1 MRRFVILKNEVSMK
15 KQAIFITMLSAMLL
29 ASCNIAKPVESSQSA
44 GESGV
49 PEVSSSLIPAS
60 SIPGSVDMDKD
71 NQPENDIHS
80 ELQWQYLCD
89 EWGSIKTYVPKT
101 NASGKNPGNLSSPRG
116 LILPFDD
123 VEDGDTYY
131 IEISKEAN
139 FEHSKIVTSTEKSY
153 AFKSAELGTT
163 YYYRAANSE
172 EGLATA
178 TVKNKAAAMVAPRNI
193 EVGGVVNFRDIGGWK
208 TSLVENGYIK
218 QGLYYR
224 CGEFNKTNAANA
236 KNITAEGKALVKELG
251 IKVDID
257 MRDSY
262 NVDRLNG
269 KSPAS
274 SDDWEITVVKGSIP
288 SGTESTRFSGFADVY
303 KTIFEKI
310 AMADEAPIALHC
322 ANGADRTGIVCYFL
336 LALLGASEEDC
347 GRDYSFTRFAGE
359 RDVDHTVEFDGWVS
373 ATKALEGDTLAEK
386 MKNHLL
392 SKGISEDTLE
402 TIREK
407 FIPGY
412 HRAA

>member
-1 MRRFVILKNEVSMK
+1 MK

-49 PEVSSSLIPAS
+49 PEVSSTLSPAS

-178 TVKNKAAAMVAPRNI
+178 AVKNKAAAMIAPRNI
-193 EVGGVVNFRDIGGWK
+193 EVGGVVNFRDIGGWR

-412 HRAA
+412 TRA

>member
-1 MRRFVILKNEVSMK
+1 MK

-29 ASCNIAKPVESSQSA
+29 ASCNVAKPVKSSQSA

-49 PEVSSSLIPAS
+49 PEVSSTLIPAS

-89 EWGSIKTYVPKT
+89 EWGSIKTSVPKT

-178 TVKNKAAAMVAPRNI
+178 TVKNKAAAMVAPRNM

-303 KTIFEKI
+303 KTIFDKI

>member
-1 MRRFVILKNEVSMK
+1 
-15 KQAIFITMLSAMLL
+15 MLSAMLL

-44 GESGV
+44 SESGV

-123 VEDGDTYY
+123 VDDGDTYY

-303 KTIFEKI
+303 KTIFDKI

>member
-1 MRRFVILKNEVSMK
+1 
-15 KQAIFITMLSAMLL
+15 
-29 ASCNIAKPVESSQSA
+29 
-44 GESGV
+44 
-49 PEVSSSLIPAS
+49 
-60 SIPGSVDMDKD
+60 
-71 NQPENDIHS
+71 
-80 ELQWQYLCD
+80 
-89 EWGSIKTYVPKT
+89 
-101 NASGKNPGNLSSPRG
+101 
-116 LILPFDD
+116 
-123 VEDGDTYY
+123 
-131 IEISKEAN
+131 
-139 FEHSKIVTSTEKSY
+139 
-153 AFKSAELGTT
+153 
-163 YYYRAANSE
+163 
-172 EGLATA
+172 
-178 TVKNKAAAMVAPRNI
+178 MVAPRNI

>member
-1 MRRFVILKNEVSMK
+1 MK

-29 ASCNIAKPVESSQSA
+29 ASCNLAKPVESSQSVA
-44 GESGV
+44 ESSN
-49 PEVSSSLIPAS
+49 PEVSSTLSPAS
-60 SIPGSVDMDKD
+60 SIPESVDMDKD

-123 VEDGDTYY
+123 VDDGDTYY

-153 AFKSAELGTT
+153 AYKTAEIGTT

-257 MRDSY
+257 MRDSGT
-262 NVDRLNG
+262 VDRLNG

-303 KTIFEKI
+303 KTIFDKI

>member
-1 MRRFVILKNEVSMK
+1 MK

>member
-1 MRRFVILKNEVSMK
+1 MK

-44 GESGV
+44 SESGV
-49 PEVSSSLIPAS
+49 PEVSSTLSPAS

-303 KTIFEKI
+303 KTIFDKI

-407 FIPGY
+407 FVPGY

>member
-1 MRRFVILKNEVSMK
+1 
-15 KQAIFITMLSAMLL
+15 
-29 ASCNIAKPVESSQSA
+29 
-44 GESGV
+44 
-49 PEVSSSLIPAS
+49 
-60 SIPGSVDMDKD
+60 MDKD

-303 KTIFEKI
+303 KTIFDKI

>member
-1 MRRFVILKNEVSMK
+1 MK

-29 ASCNIAKPVESSQSA
+29 ASCNIAKPVKSSQSVS
-44 GESGV
+44 ESSD
-49 PEVSSSLIPAS
+49 PEVSSTLIPAS
-60 SIPGSVDMDKD
+60 SIPESINMDKD

-303 KTIFEKI
+303 KTIFDKI

-359 RDVDHTVEFDGWVS
+359 RDVDHTVEFDGWLS

>member
-1 MRRFVILKNEVSMK
+1 MK

-29 ASCNIAKPVESSQSA
+29 ASCNVAKPVKSSQSVS
-44 GESGV
+44 ESSN
-49 PEVSSSLIPAS
+49 PEVSSTLSPAS
-60 SIPGSVDMDKD
+60 SIPESVDMDKD

-303 KTIFEKI
+303 KTIFDKI

>member
-1 MRRFVILKNEVSMK
+1 MK
-15 KQAIFITMLSAMLL
+15 KHFIFVSLLSALL
-29 ASCNIAKPVESSQSA
+29 LSSCNLQGSKSSIV
-44 GESGV
+44 GESAIPSENSISQESGEPSV
-49 PEVSSSLIPAS
+49 PQPIS
-60 SIPGSVDMDKD
+60 SIDMDKD

-116 LILPFDD
+116 LIMSFDE

-131 IEISKEAN
+131 IEISKSAN
-139 FEHSKIVTSTEKSY
+139 FENSKVYTSTEKSY
-153 AFKSAELGTT
+153 AYKIAELGTT

-178 TVKNKAAAMVAPRNI
+178 TAHTKAAAMVAPRNMEI
-193 EVGGVVNFRDIGGWK
+193 GGVVNFRDAGGWK
-208 TSLVENGYIK
+208 SSLVENGYVK

-224 CGEFNKTNAANA
+224 CGEFNHTNAANS
-236 KNITAEGKALVKELG
+236 KNITAEGKEIVKELG

-262 NVDRLNG
+262 IVSNLKG

-274 SDDWEITVVKGSIP
+274 SADWEIEVYGASIP

-303 KTIFEKI
+303 KGIFEKI
-310 AMADEAPIALHC
+310 ANADEAPIALHC
-322 ANGADRTGIVCYFL
+322 ANGADRTGIVSFFL
-336 LALLGASEEDC
+336 LALIGVSEEDC

-359 RDVDHTVEFDGWVS
+359 RDVDHTVEFDGWMS
-373 ATKALEGDTLAEK
+373 AAKALEGETLADK
-386 MKNHLL
+386 MFNHLL
-392 SKGISEDTLE
+392 SKNIAADTLE

-407 FIPGY
+407 FVPGY

>member
-1 MRRFVILKNEVSMK
+1 MK

-29 ASCNIAKPVESSQSA
+29 ASCNIAKPVESSQSVS
-44 GESGV
+44 ESSD
-49 PEVSSSLIPAS
+49 PEVSSTLIPAS
-60 SIPGSVDMDKD
+60 SIPESIDMDKD

-303 KTIFEKI
+303 KTIFDKI

>member
-1 MRRFVILKNEVSMK
+1 MK

-29 ASCNIAKPVESSQSA
+29 ASCNVAKPVQSSQSA

-153 AFKSAELGTT
+153 AYKSAELGTT

-178 TVKNKAAAMVAPRNI
+178 TIKNKAAAMVAPRNI
-193 EVGGVVNFRDIGGWK
+193 EVGGVVNFRDIGGWR

-303 KTIFEKI
+303 KTIFDKI

-359 RDVDHTVEFDGWVS
+359 RDVDHTVEFDGWVN

>member
-1 MRRFVILKNEVSMK
+1 MK

-178 TVKNKAAAMVAPRNI
+178 TVKTKAAAMVAPRNI

>member
-1 MRRFVILKNEVSMK
+1 MK

-224 CGEFNKTNAANA
+224 CGEFNKTSAANA
-236 KNITAEGKALVKELG
+236 KNITAEGKELVKELG

-257 MRDSY
+257 MRDSGT
-262 NVDRLNG
+262 VDRLNG

-274 SDDWEITVVKGSIP
+274 SDDWEIEVYKGSIP

-303 KTIFEKI
+303 KGIFEKI
-310 AMADEAPIALHC
+310 AEADEKPIALHC
-322 ANGADRTGIVCYFL
+322 ANGADRTGIVCFFL

-359 RDVDHTVEFDGWVS
+359 RDVDHTVEFDGWMN

-392 SKGISEDTLE
+392 SKGIEEETLE
-402 TIREK
+402 HIREI

-412 HRAA
+412 HAA

>member
-1 MRRFVILKNEVSMK
+1 MK

-60 SIPGSVDMDKD
+60 SIPESINMDKD

-116 LILPFDD
+116 LILPFND

-178 TVKNKAAAMVAPRNI
+178 TVKTKAAAMVAPRNI

-303 KTIFEKI
+303 KTIFDKI

>member
-1 MRRFVILKNEVSMK
+1 MK

-29 ASCNIAKPVESSQSA
+29 ASCNVAKPVKSSQSA

-303 KTIFEKI
+303 KTIFDKI

-392 SKGISEDTLE
+392 SKNIKADTLE

-407 FIPGY
+407 FVPGY

>member
-1 MRRFVILKNEVSMK
+1 MK

-29 ASCNIAKPVESSQSA
+29 ASCNIAKPVKSSQSVS
-44 GESGV
+44 ESSD
-49 PEVSSSLIPAS
+49 PEVSSTLIPAS
-60 SIPGSVDMDKD
+60 SIPESIDMDKD

-303 KTIFEKI
+303 KTIFDKI

>member
-1 MRRFVILKNEVSMK
+1 MK

-44 GESGV
+44 SESGV
-49 PEVSSSLIPAS
+49 PEVSSTLSPAS

-288 SGTESTRFSGFADVY
+288 SGTESTRFSGFESQY

-310 AMADEAPIALHC
+310 AEADKAPIALHC

>member
-1 MRRFVILKNEVSMK
+1 MK

-44 GESGV
+44 SESGV

-303 KTIFEKI
+303 KTIFDKI